1 MRRLAL
7 ALLLA
12 LAACLPAPP
21 KERVQPALWEVTGA
35 NGERGWL
42 FGTIHALPEPVDWNS
57 AAVDKSLANADRLIL
72 EIAAID
78 DEAALKATYARL
90 AASRGLPP
98 LLDRLPPQDRAG
110 AARLLREEGIAPDQF
125 GETETWAI
133 ALTLARQL
141 SQETEAIY
149 GIDRELLAAAK
160 GMPVG
165 ELEGAEAQL
174 GIFDRLP
181 ESEQRDLLRLTF
193 AEAGN
198 ADAEADRLAEAW
210 GSGDM
215 ARLEAETRTGLLA
228 DPELREALLVAR
240 NRAWTDKLARMLAAG
255 GKPFVAVGAAHMA
268 GPDGLPAMLA
278 LKGYTVVRLQ

>member
-1 MRRLAL
+1 MRRFAL

-12 LAACLPAPP
+12 LAGCLPAPP
-21 KERVQPALWEVTGA
+21 KERVHPALWEVSGA
-35 NGERGWL
+35 NGERAWL
-42 FGTIHALPEPVDWNS
+42 FGTIHALPAPVDWHS
-57 AAVDKSLANADRLIL
+57 VAVDRSLANADRLVL

-98 LLDRLPPQDRAG
+98 LLDRLPPQDRAA
-110 AARLLREEGIAPDQF
+110 AARLLREKGINADQF
-125 GETETWAI
+125 GETETWAV

-141 SQETEAIY
+141 SVEADAQY
-149 GIDRELLAAAK
+149 GIDREILAAAK

-193 AEAGN
+193 AEAGK
-198 ADAEADRLAEAW
+198 ADDEADRLAKAW
-210 GSGDM
+210 SSGDM
-215 ARLEAETRTGLLA
+215 TRLEAETRTGLLA
-228 DPELREALLVAR
+228 DPELRAALLVGR
-240 NRAWTDKLARMLAAG
+240 NRAWTDKLAAILATG
-255 GKPFVAVGAAHMA
+255 QKPFVAVGAAHMA

-278 LKGYTVVRLQ
+278 GRGYTVRRLQ